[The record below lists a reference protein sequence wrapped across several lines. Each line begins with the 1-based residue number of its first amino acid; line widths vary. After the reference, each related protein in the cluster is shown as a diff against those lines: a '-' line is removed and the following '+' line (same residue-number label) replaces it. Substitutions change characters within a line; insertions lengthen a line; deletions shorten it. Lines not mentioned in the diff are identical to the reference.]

1 MSTMLSRLRAMI
13 PSRWRGDDTPVLDAV
28 LAGPASVLQE
38 AADRLAWVRL
48 QSRLRTAEG
57 AWLDQLTFDFLG
69 GGVQREEGESD
80 ESLRTRLRIELL
92 REKATRR
99 AVVRAIEDVTGET
112 PLVIEPARPAD
123 IGGYGVA
130 RGYGVAGRYGSLRL
144 PYQTFVIAYRPVAPG
159 VPQVNG
165 WGGTI
170 AGWGRGLGQWLSGR
184 DVAERIPDR
193 RILRVISRVMPAA
206 SVAWVQITSRVPDDG
221 IGFVLD
227 EDRLDIGRL

>member
-1 MSTMLSRLRAMI
+1 MLSRLRAMI

-28 LAGPASVLQE
+28 LSGPATVLQE
-38 AADRLAWVRL
+38 AADRLAWVKL

-57 AWLDQLTFDFLG
+57 AWLDQLAVDFLG

-80 ESLRTRLRIELL
+80 ASLRTRIGIELL

-99 AVVRAIEDVTGET
+99 AVIRAIEDVTGES
-112 PLVIEPARPAD
+112 PVVVEPGRPAD
-123 IGGYGVA
+123 VGGYGVA
-130 RGYGVAGRYGSLRL
+130 RGYGVGGRYGSLRL
-144 PYQTFVIAYRPVAPG
+144 PYQAFVIAYRPVAPG
-159 VPQVNG
+159 VPNVNG

-184 DVAERIPDR
+184 EVADRIPEKR
-193 RILRVISRVMPAA
+193 VMRVIARVMPAA
-206 SVAWVQITSRVPDDG
+206 GVAWVHFTSKVPDDG
-221 IGFVLD
+221 TGFTLD